1 MKFGVSSDGQ
11 QQQLIII
18 IIIIIIIMQRFTRR
32 VGHKDRESQA
42 REPL

>member
-11 QQQLIII
+11 QQL
-18 IIIIIIIMQRFTRR
+18 IIIIMQRLTRR

>member
-18 IIIIIIIMQRFTRR
+18 IIIMQRLTRR